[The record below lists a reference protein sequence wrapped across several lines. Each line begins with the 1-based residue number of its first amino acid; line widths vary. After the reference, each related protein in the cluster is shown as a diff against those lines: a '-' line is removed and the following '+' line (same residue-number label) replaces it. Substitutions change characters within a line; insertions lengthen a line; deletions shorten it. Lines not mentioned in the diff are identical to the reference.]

1 MYIKI
6 QIFSLVI
13 YIVFQYHGVPLGHRE
28 GGKQGE
34 KKKERGKEKTHIFV
48 VLHESVCYLQF

>member
-6 QIFSLVI
+6 QFFSLVI

-34 KKKERGKEKTHIFV
+34 KKKRGARRKLIFFV
-48 VLHESVCYLQF
+48 VLHESVCHLQF